1 LPGLNRGDGASD
13 LLDNAAVFVAH
24 RGWLSNR
31 LDAAIRP
38 EVRSAN
44 ARGRDPD
51 DGIGRLD
58 DFRGLA
64 LLETDVARPVQ
75 NSSLHDLS
83 PLLRLLN
90 DFVLNH
96 NFRCQHLWRA
106 LAGRANLLAKGAIFL
121 EPMCTLSALI
131 RIVVARN

>member
-1 LPGLNRGDGASD
+1 MQAITSMRPGGYIVRRRAARCFSRPRAIV
-13 LLDNAAVFVAH
+13 LLSRSPVSRHPADCSANPN
-24 RGWLSNR
+24 GP
-31 LDAAIRP
+31 RP

-64 LLETDVARPVQ
+64 LLETNVARPIQ

-96 NFRCQHLWRA
+96 NFRCQHLRRV
-106 LAGRANLLAKGAIFL
+106 LAGRAIYLQKAPFF
-121 EPMCTLSALI
+121 
-131 RIVVARN
+131 